1 MSESLKVMADGARM
15 GTVTRDGKRLGFHYD
30 SGWLESPQ
38 RYPLSLSMPLALKE
52 HPHSVI
58 EPFLWGLLPD
68 NPQIL
73 EEWGRRFQ
81 VSSRNAFRIISHVG
95 EDCAGAV
102 QFLRDDREHPQ
113 DTDTRQSRVSWIDEE
128 DLTRRVRLL
137 LENHGS
143 TRLAGDS
150 GQFSLA
156 GVQPKLALHRHPTTG
171 AWGVPEGNTPTTHIL
186 KPATGEF
193 GGHAENE
200 HFCLRLAAAIGLRTC
215 RSSVIHA
222 AGHAVI
228 VVERYDRLWRG
239 DRCLRVHQEDTCQAL
254 AIHPDR
260 KYQNEGGPGVREIAA
275 LIRDQSSNPTA
286 DLATFADALI
296 FNWLIAGTDA
306 HAKNFSLLIA
316 SGQQIRLAPLYDLAS
331 ALPYPQRIDLQKA
344 KLAMKI
350 GGSYRLR
357 EIRRSHWESCARDLR
372 MAANDLIARAESMI
386 ERMTKAT
393 LEVADLL
400 HAEGIED
407 PVIGRLVDAVA
418 IHTRECRERLANPK
432 EGHDRGTQNP
442 VV

>member
-1 MSESLKVMADGARM
+1 MSDSLMVMADGVRM
-15 GTVTRDGKRLGFHYD
+15 GTVSRDGKRLGFQYD
-30 SGWLESPQ
+30 SRWLESER
-38 RYPLSLSMPLALKE
+38 RYPLSLSMPLVLKE

-58 EPFLWGLLPD
+58 EPFLLGLLPD
-68 NPQIL
+68 NPRIL

-81 VSSRNAFRIISHVG
+81 VSPRNAFNIISHVG

-102 QFLRDDREHPQ
+102 QFLRDEREHQQATGPQ
-113 DTDTRQSRVSWIDEE
+113 PSRVNWIDDQELSRR
-128 DLTRRVRLL
+128 LTLL

-156 GVQPKLALHRHPTTG
+156 GAQPKLALHRHPVSG
-171 AWGVPEGNTPTTHIL
+171 AWGVPEGSTPTTHIL

-200 HFCLRLAAAIGLRTC
+200 HFCLLLAAAIGLRTC
-215 RSSVIHA
+215 QSSVIHF

-228 VVERYDRLWRG
+228 VIERYDRLWRG
-239 DRCLRVHQEDTCQAL
+239 DRCHRVHQEDICQSL

-260 KYQNEGGPGVREIAA
+260 KYQNDGGPGARDIAA
-275 LIRDQSSNPTA
+275 LLRDQSTETA
-286 DLATFADALI
+286 IDLAAFADALI

-316 SGQQIRLAPLYDLAS
+316 PGPQIRLAPLYDLAS

-372 MAANDLIARAESMI
+372 MPANDIIARAESMI
-386 ERMTKAT
+386 ERMAQAVPQ
-393 LEVADLL
+393 VAGLL
-400 HAEGIED
+400 HAEGIDE
-407 PVIGRLVDAVA
+407 PVVGRLVDALAAHSRV
-418 IHTRECRERLANPK
+418 CLERLANSN
-432 EGHDRGTQNP
+432 E
-442 VV
+442 